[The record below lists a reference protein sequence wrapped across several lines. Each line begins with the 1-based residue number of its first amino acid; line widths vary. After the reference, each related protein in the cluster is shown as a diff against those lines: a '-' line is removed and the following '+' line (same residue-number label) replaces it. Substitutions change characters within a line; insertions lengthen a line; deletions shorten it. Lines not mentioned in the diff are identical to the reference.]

1 VQVLPLHPPKRVEN
15 EPDVI
20 FRERCLGSLLDDF
33 EECYKHQETLQR
45 AEEEARQRCENE
57 TKVLKQK
64 AEKLDNTLRK
74 ETERRGTLLRE
85 ALLATQMNAAAR
97 TKQIQSEV
105 SAVVA
110 QADLD
115 IAKTRMEL
123 PGRQWSE
130 ELMAARYHALNG
142 SAVQDAQSRYLD
154 AYEGAIREN
163 EASLMAENMELVALH
178 LSWSTK
184 RVTPTRSCKYRLDE
198 KWTHRINLRRLRAAP
213 ARSAYEASK
222 ASYRDD
228 LQTHYATAANELSIR
243 RKDRFK
249 KGAELDIKV
258 QKLVDAIAHQRD
270 KELVKLQAN
279 ITEIEERRHWQAEKL
294 RAEYKTQ
301 LSGLKSSMQPL
312 VESLLSAIKKRQKVF
327 DREQD
332 IIAKDLQAVQAT
344 LNLMTSAIQTLGQD
358 LNTFPDKHTQPPP
371 SNQDGSGACP
381 CGCGRRGPSRFARS
395 SDPRF
400 STLFNSHPRQRTYE
414 KVETQQRADES
425 RRQREVDKDKLLRHE
440 ERSRRKREEQRS
452 REAARAQARAERE
465 ARIHLRKQAKRRR
478 EEETRERVEE
488 TRRRR
493 DEERRRAEANRR
505 TREEEERN
513 KREEEEIRKRGEEE
527 KRCREDARRR
537 EEEERR
543 RAEAHRRAREEE
555 ERKQREEEETRKRAE
570 EEERRREDARRHE
583 EEERRRAEADR
594 RAREEEEESRKRAE
608 EDERRREDDRR
619 REEEESG
626 RREEGR
632 RREGENQQDR
642 QEQHHSNDNGG
653 ENAQGA
659 TDEDEIEDDDRSGGT
674 RGPSTANGRTKFVR
688 KCWNKYMEAWRMLM
702 GSGVSRLRFQEIPW
716 PVLPPR
722 KRHFTRMSIAAILS
736 RISKESIR
744 TFILDPEHLQS
755 TSPKVRIRKELLRFH
770 PDKRA
775 QWLKNVKDEEKEQVD
790 EACEQVVH
798 HLTDL
803 LNTAA

>member
-1 VQVLPLHPPKRVEN
+1 M
-15 EPDVI
+15 I
-20 FRERCLGSLLDDF
+20 FRERCLDSLLDNF
-33 EECYKHQETLQR
+33 EECYKRQETLQR
-45 AEEEARQRCENE
+45 AEKEAWQRCKNE

-64 AEKLDNTLRK
+64 VDQLDTTLRK
-74 ETERRGTLLRE
+74 ETERRGALLRE
-85 ALLATQMNAAAR
+85 ALLATRVNAAAR
-97 TKQIQSEV
+97 TEQIQCQV

-115 IAKTRMEL
+115 IAKKRMEL

-154 AYEGAIREN
+154 AYEGAIRSN
-163 EASLMAENMELVALH
+163 EASLMVEDMELVALH

-184 RVTPTRSCKYRLDE
+184 RVTPTRSCKCGLDE
-198 KWTHRINLRRLRAAP
+198 KWTHCIDLCQLRAAQV
-213 ARSAYEASK
+213 RSAYEASK
-222 ASYRDD
+222 AFCRDD
-228 LQTHYATAANELSIR
+228 LQTRYATAANELSGR

-249 KGAELDIKV
+249 KGAELDTKV
-258 QKLVDAIAHQRD
+258 QKVVDAIAHQRD

-301 LSGLKSSMQPL
+301 LSSLKGSMQPL

-332 IIAKDLQAVQAT
+332 ILAKDLRAAQAT
-344 LNLMTSAIQTLGQD
+344 LTLMTSAIQTLIQD
-358 LNTFPDKHTQPPP
+358 RNSFPDKHTQPPP
-371 SNQDGSGACP
+371 SNQDGWGACPCP

-395 SDPRF
+395 FFPRF
-400 STLFNSHPRQRTYE
+400 STLFNFDPRQRTYE
-414 KVETQQRADES
+414 RFEKRQRADES
-425 RRQREVDKDKLLRHE
+425 RRQREVDEDELLRNE

-452 REAARAQARAERE
+452 REAAKAQARAERE
-465 ARIHLRKQAKRRR
+465 ARMHLREQAERRR
-478 EEETRERVEE
+478 EEETRRREEE

-493 DEERRRAEANRR
+493 EDEERRRAEA
-505 TREEEERN
+505 
-513 KREEEEIRKRGEEE
+513 
-527 KRCREDARRR
+527 D
-537 EEEERR
+537 
-543 RAEAHRRAREEE
+543 RRAREEE
-555 ERKQREEEETRKRAE
+555 ERKKRQEEETRKRAE

-608 EDERRREDDRR
+608 EEERRREDDRR
-619 REEEESG
+619 REEEESR

-632 RREGENQQDR
+632 RHEGENQQDR
-642 QEQHHSNDNGG
+642 QEQQHSNNDGG

-659 TDEDEIEDDDRSGGT
+659 TDEDEIEDDDRAGGT
-674 RGPSTANGRTKFVR
+674 SGHSTAKGRTKFIL
-688 KCWNKYMEAWRMLM
+688 KCWNKYTEVWRKLM
-702 GSGVSRLRFQEIPW
+702 ASEISRLRFQEIPW

-722 KRHFTRMSIAAILS
+722 KRNFTRMSIADILS

-755 TSPKVRIRKELLRFH
+755 ISPKVRIRKELLRFH
-770 PDKRA
+770 PDKRV

-803 LNTAA
+803 LNTVA